1 MDSYI
6 INMSSLAFAI
16 LNVPVSG
23 ATILTN
29 MFFVYC
35 LFYPQTGPDNSLKP
49 PLNVLLGSLIGC
61 NLTLNVFNLLF
72 VSFDSLYPKQW
83 MYTIAS
89 AVIMYATRTSFTT
102 SLGLNI
108 FYYFQ
113 IVPVRL
119 PFLVWVKM
127 HIKHF
132 MYSTLFCDRIFFL
145 FEFFLQV
152 MHPWKDAISEVD
164 LNSTCIQVNI
174 IKGNIDVQYYLSMA
188 HFWIRCGYFFLCLV
202 IMLASSSAT
211 ALYLWSHMKNME
223 GNSSPF
229 SALHQQRQMRVTIM
243 GIIKMVLFFLSS
255 MWLMTEDLMIFY
267 FGICFD
273 QKNHAGGCVVA
284 LYSLGITIILG
295 VGQSTFR
302 LRVIDIGKKLLETL
316 KFLTD

>member
-16 LNVPVSG
+16 LNGPVSG
-23 ATILTN
+23 ATILMN

-35 LFYPQTGPDNSLKP
+35 LSYPQTGPDNSIKP

-61 NLTLNVFNLLF
+61 SLTLNVFNLLF
-72 VSFDSLYPKQW
+72 VSFDSFYPKQW

-89 AVIMYATRTSFTT
+89 AVKMYATRTSFTT
-102 SLGLNI
+102 SLGMNI

-119 PFLVWVKM
+119 PFLVWVKT

-132 MYSTLFCDRIFFL
+132 TYSGLFCDRIFFL

-152 MHPWKDAISEVD
+152 THPWKEAISKVD
-164 LNSTCIQVNI
+164 LNSTCIHENI
-174 IKGNIDVQYYLSMA
+174 IKGNIDVQYNLSMA
-188 HFWIRCGYFFLCLV
+188 HFWLRCGYFFLCLV
-202 IMLASSSAT
+202 IMLAST
-211 ALYLWSHMKNME
+211 ITTILYLQIHTKNME
-223 GNSSPF
+223 ENTSPL
-229 SALHQQRQMRVTIM
+229 SALKQQRQMRVTIM
-243 GIIKMVLFFLSS
+243 GIIKMVLYFLSS
-255 MWLMTEDLMIFY
+255 VWLMIEDLMIYY

-273 QKNHAGGCVVA
+273 QKNHVGGSVAA
-284 LYSLGITIILG
+284 LYSLGSAIILC

-302 LRVIDIGKKLLETL
+302 LRVIDIGKNSWKP
-316 KFLTD
+316 